1 MTKNADEGLPPSLF
15 DMMSDVEKTEKPEQ
29 DPEKKLQAQDSVDD
43 TGVVEDEEDLE
54 EEDDSQE
61 DAQEDQEEDPSEDN
75 EEDPQDGD
83 EGEDGSSPLV
93 EYLQSLGVNTDG
105 LTDKELKDEIA
116 SLKEELEKQ
125 KESSKYEPHPRDI
138 PKPEPK
144 AESEG
149 KPETAEERR
158 ERLLKKLDPK
168 DSLAAYVTY
177 NERGVAI
184 PKEEYGDKAVEAA
197 KQINE
202 YNDARRERLAKIVD
216 DPLGTL
222 EPDQKSFV
230 DDQVKSAIEAYK
242 KEQEEAA
249 QRASLENKQRTE
261 EEKVQKFF
269 QDKKQD
275 LYILDDDGEP
285 KKVGLSKKLAVSEVG
300 RVTEE
305 QFSKLYELAPTAPQ
319 SVLLE
324 RAFETAK
331 QIVEAR
337 APKESPEEK
346 AAPKK
351 KKMLAS
357 SKKRPKQPDALSD
370 SVATPEERQA
380 SGERVSLLQL
390 ILDNPELEGSSAL
403 AGLR

>member
-1 MTKNADEGLPPSLF
+1 MTTKNKDEDFPPSLF
-15 DMMSDVEKTEKPEQ
+15 DMMNEVDGAEEKP
-29 DPEKKLQAQDSVDD
+29 VDQLEESQPTD
-43 TGVVEDEEDLE
+43 EVEDEVGEEDLE
-54 EEDDSQE
+54 EDGD
-61 DAQEDQEEDPSEDN
+61 EDQEESAEDDSSSEG
-75 EEDPQDGD
+75 EEEPQEEGD
-83 EGEDGSSPLV
+83 EEEGSSPLV
-93 EYLQSLGVNTDG
+93 EYLKSLGVETDG

-116 SLKEELEKQ
+116 FLKGELEKQ
-125 KESSKYEPHPRDI
+125 EKASTNEPHPREI

-144 AESEG
+144 AESEE
-149 KPETAEERR
+149 KSHKSETAEERR
-158 ERLLKKLDPK
+158 ERLLTKLDPK
-168 DSLAAYVTY
+168 DALAAYVTY
-177 NERGVAI
+177 NERGVAV
-184 PKEEYGDKAVEAA
+184 PKEEYGEKAVEAA
-197 KQINE
+197 KQIND
-202 YNDARRERLAKIVD
+202 YNDARRERLAKMVD

-222 EPDQKSFV
+222 EPDLKSIV
-230 DDQVKSAIEAYK
+230 DDQIKAAIEAYK

-249 QRASLENKQRTE
+249 LRASQETQYKTE
-261 EEKVQKFF
+261 QERVQKFF
-269 QDKKQD
+269 QDRKED
-275 LYILDDDGEP
+275 LYILGEDGEP
-285 KKVGLSKKLAVSEVG
+285 KRVGLTKKFAVSEVG

-305 QFSKLYELAPTAPQ
+305 QFSKLYEIAPDAPQ

-331 QIVEAR
+331 QIVDAR
-337 APKESPEEK
+337 APKESPAEK